1 MINPFKKGDKKFYT
15 KIVTEAETATFESGE
30 VHPFY
35 GTFALGRDAEWVCRL
50 FVLEMKEEG
59 EEGIGTYL
67 NIKHMAPAVVGDE
80 VKLTGILDEVDGRH
94 VHCLF
99 EAHSNGKLI
108 AQGST
113 GQFILSEE
121 RKNELYKEIG
131 HGG

>member
-1 MINPFKKGDKKFYT
+1 MINPFKPGDKKNYS
-15 KIVTEAETATFESGE
+15 KVVSEDETATFESGE

-67 NIKHMAPAVVGDE
+67 NIKHIAPALVGDE
-80 VKLTGILDEVDGRH
+80 VNLTAVLDKVEGRH
-94 VHCLF
+94 VHCSF
-99 EAHSNGKLI
+99 EARSSGKLI
-108 AQGST
+108 AEGTT
-113 GQFILSEE
+113 GQYILSED
-121 RKNELYKEIG
+121 RKKALYKEAG

>member
-1 MINPFKKGDKKFYT
+1 MINPFVKGDKKFYS
-15 KIVTEAETATFESGE
+15 KVVTQEETATFESGE

-67 NIKHMAPAVVGDE
+67 NIKHLAPALVGDE
-80 VKLTGILDEVDGRH
+80 IELTGILDAVDGRH

-99 EAHSNGKLI
+99 EARSKGKLI

-113 GQFILSEE
+113 GQYILSEK
-121 RKNELYKEIG
+121 RKKELYKDIG

>member
-1 MINPFKKGDKKFYT
+1 MINPFKPGDKKYYS
-15 KIVTEAETATFESGE
+15 KVVTEDETATFESGE

-67 NIKHMAPAVVGDE
+67 NVKHLAPALVGDE
-80 VKLTGILDEVDGRH
+80 VNPTAILDKVDGRN
-94 VHCLF
+94 VHCSF
-99 EAHSNGKLI
+99 EAHRNGKLI
-108 AQGST
+108 AEGTT
-113 GQFILSEE
+113 GQYILSED
-121 RKNELYKEIG
+121 RKKALYKEAG